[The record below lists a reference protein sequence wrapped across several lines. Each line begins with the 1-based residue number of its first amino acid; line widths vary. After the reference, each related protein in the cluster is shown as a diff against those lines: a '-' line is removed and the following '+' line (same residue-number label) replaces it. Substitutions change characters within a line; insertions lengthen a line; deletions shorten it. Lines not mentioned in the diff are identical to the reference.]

1 MCATMGSIHG
11 CAPRRGYISE
21 RGWNSPA
28 RVYVRPWGKNRSVRR
43 DGNQF
48 PNVVVIRPHV
58 CARPCGKNTS
68 VRRDGKIGT
77 RLEFARTYVCDLGV
91 VGIRPHVCVRP
102 RGVHTSVRCD
112 GTFFRTFLEF
122 ARTCV
127 CDLGKY
133 TRVCA
138 ATGNNFRTW
147 FEFARTCA
155 HDLGAKTQACAETGI
170 DFQTWLEFAHTCV
183 CDLGKYT
190 RVCTDTGIDSQQSM
204 RLLVWLRVVH
214 EHLFRRARRNLE
226 KKQEK
231 TRGAQQSSER
241 GGNVR
246 ACVLLTL
253 GNIHGCV
260 PRWAFIPRS
269 PLSYRCGWEN
279 KEKTRDF
286 EQKM

>member
-1 MCATMGSIHG
+1 MGSIHG

-28 RVYVRPWGKNRSVRR
+28 RVYVRPWGKNTSVRR

-48 PNVVVIRPHV
+48 PKVVVIRPHV

-68 VRRDGKIGT
+68 VRRDGNQLPNAVGICPHVCVRPWRGWNST
-77 RLEFARTYVCDLGV
+77 ARVCATAGSTYECALRWDIFPNVLGICPHVCMRPWEVYTSVRRDGNQFPNV
-91 VGIRPHVCVRP
+91 VGIRPHVCARP
-102 RGVHTSVRCD
+102 WG
-112 GTFFRTFLEF
+112 
-122 ARTCV
+122 
-127 CDLGKY
+127 
-133 TRVCA
+133 
-138 ATGNNFRTW
+138 
-147 FEFARTCA
+147 
-155 HDLGAKTQACAETGI
+155 KTQVCAETGI
-170 DFQTWLEFAHTCV
+170 DFQTWLEFAHTRV

-214 EHLFRRARRNLE
+214 EHSVRRARRNL
-226 KKQEK
+226 KNQKQQK
-231 TRGAQQSSER
+231 TRGARQSSER